1 MWVNMNIQG
10 TLKRLED
17 HGSKPFDAQIAYQHF
32 LILLL
37 ISSVKCISDVLLS
50 SVGTV

>member
-1 MWVNMNIQG
+1 MWVNMNIKG

-17 HGSKPFDAQIAYQHF
+17 HGFQAIDAQIAYQHF

-37 ISSVKCISDVLLS
+37 ISLVKCTSDVLLS